1 MTDDQEPESDTP
13 PPSVAGD
20 QEVSLEG
27 LSAAFAE
34 MLGENPTLEPP
45 PTQPAEEQ
53 AADPD
58 SPGDFTD
65 EAVES
70 RRTQVTPLGILESM
84 LFVGNPDNRPLEA
97 SEVAGLIRGVEPEEV
112 EEMVR
117 ELNALYL
124 AAGCAYEISSE
135 GAGYRM
141 TLRPQL
147 QSVRDRFYGRI
158 KETRLSQAAVEVLAI
173 VAYNEPLTAAAVNK
187 MRGSTSGS
195 LLTQLV
201 RRRLLRIERP
211 EDKPRTPHY
220 LTTDRFLEL
229 FGLESLDDLPRTQDI
244 DRW

>member
-1 MTDDQEPESDTP
+1 MARKKSQPENP
-13 PPSVAGD
+13 PPAAPGD

-34 MLGENPTLEPP
+34 MLGESPMLHPPLPEDEEAPSEP
-45 PTQPAEEQ
+45 QAE
-53 AADPD
+53 DD
-58 SPGDFTD
+58 YSD

-70 RRTQVTPLGILESM
+70 RRTQVTPLGILEAM

-97 SEVAGLIRGVEPEEV
+97 GEVAGLIRGVEPDEV
-112 EEMVR
+112 DDMIR
-117 ELNALYL
+117 QLNERYL
-124 AAGCAYEISSE
+124 AEGCAYEITSE

-158 KETRLSQAAVEVLAI
+158 KETKLSQAAVEVLAI
-173 VAYNEPLTAAAVNK
+173 VAYNEPLTAADVNK
-187 MRGSTSGS
+187 LRGNSSGAI
-195 LLTQLV
+195 LTQLV

-211 EDKPRTPHY
+211 EEKPRTPHY
-220 LTTDRFLEL
+220 FTTGRFLEL
-229 FGLESLDDLPRTQDI
+229 FGLESLDDLPRTQDV